1 MGWLLFGLW
10 CLACVCACVALYAAC
25 QAWRHFR
32 RLDGSLAR
40 LAHLWGIE
48 KKG

>member
-10 CLACVCACVALYAAC
+10 CVAFVCACVALYAAC
-25 QAWRHFR
+25 QAWRWWR
-32 RLDGSLAR
+32 RVDAGLAR
-40 LAHLWGIE
+40 LDQMWEIE